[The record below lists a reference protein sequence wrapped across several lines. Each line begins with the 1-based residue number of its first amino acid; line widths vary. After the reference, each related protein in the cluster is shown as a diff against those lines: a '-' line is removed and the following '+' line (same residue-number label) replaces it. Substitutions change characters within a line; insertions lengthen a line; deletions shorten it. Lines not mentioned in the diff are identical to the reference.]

1 MQQSA
6 WLVLVLVGVL
16 PIALQNL
23 ELGKYLE
30 LTEMLVYGSVTLADL
45 TMQLVMQLVRH
56 AVVQAVNVS
65 TIYSGTEHS
74 ILPML
79 W

>member
-6 WLVLVLVGVL
+6 WLVLVLLGVL
-16 PIALQNL
+16 PIALQNI
-23 ELGKYLE
+23 ELGEYLE
-30 LTEMLVYGSVTLADL
+30 LTEMLVYWSVTLADL
-45 TMQLVMQLVRH
+45 TMQLVRH

>member
-16 PIALQNL
+16 PIALQNI

-45 TMQLVMQLVRH
+45 TMQLVRH

>member
-16 PIALQNL
+16 PIALQNI
-23 ELGKYLE
+23 ELGEYLE
-30 LTEMLVYGSVTLADL
+30 LTEMLVYWSVTLADL
-45 TMQLVMQLVRH
+45 TMQLVRH